1 MAINNIDRGGLHW
14 KGKLAPHVWFAN
26 FYSNPFI
33 LFVGYYS
40 FLHQGPGGGERW
52 ENVGPF
58 PLPKA
63 SLCFSRF
70 FAFWLNSEG
79 YATKP
84 LLVAGISSL
93 APLRPNTKVYSTGC
107 LRVNF

>member
-1 MAINNIDRGGLHW
+1 MAINDIDRGGLHG

-58 PLPKA
+58 SLPKA
-63 SLCFSRF
+63 PLCFSRF
-70 FAFWLNSEG
+70 FVGLLVEG

-84 LLVAGISSL
+84 ILV
-93 APLRPNTKVYSTGC
+93 VF
-107 LRVNF
+107 RVWLPCGRTQKFIVQVVSG

>member
-1 MAINNIDRGGLHW
+1 MAINGIDRGGLHW

-58 PLPKA
+58 RLPKA
-63 SLCFSRF
+63 PLCFSRF
-70 FAFWLNSEG
+70 FAFWLKSKVTQQSRYWWYFEF
-79 YATKP
+79 ASPAAEHK
-84 LLVAGISSL
+84 SL
-93 APLRPNTKVYSTGC
+93 
-107 LRVNF
+107 

>member
-1 MAINNIDRGGLHW
+1 MAINDIDRGGLHW

-40 FLHQGPGGGERW
+40 FLHQGPRGGERW

-58 PLPKA
+58 SLPKA
-63 SLCFSRF
+63 PLCFSRF
-70 FAFWLNSEG
+70 FAFWLTVTQQSRYWWYFEFG
-79 YATKP
+79 SPAAEHK
-84 LLVAGISSL
+84 SL
-93 APLRPNTKVYSTGC
+93 
-107 LRVNF
+107 

>member
-1 MAINNIDRGGLHW
+1 MAINDIDRGGLHW

-58 PLPKA
+58 SLPKA
-63 SLCFSRF
+63 PLCFSRF
-70 FAFWLNSEG
+70 FAFWLTVTQQSRYWWYFEFG
-79 YATKP
+79 SPAAEHK
-84 LLVAGISSL
+84 SL
-93 APLRPNTKVYSTGC
+93 
-107 LRVNF
+107 

>member
-1 MAINNIDRGGLHW
+1 MAINGIDRGGLYW

-26 FYSNPFI
+26 FYSNPLI

-58 PLPKA
+58 SLPKA
-63 SLCFSRF
+63 PLCFSRF
-70 FAFWLNSEG
+70 FAFWLKSKVTQQSRYWWYFEFGSPAAEHNS
-79 YATKP
+79 
-84 LLVAGISSL
+84 L
-93 APLRPNTKVYSTGC
+93 
-107 LRVNF
+107 

>member
-1 MAINNIDRGGLHW
+1 MTLIAAGLQR
-14 KGKLAPHVWFAN
+14 KGWFAN

-40 FLHQGPGGGERW
+40 FLHQGLGGGERW

-63 SLCFSRF
+63 PLCFSRF
-70 FAFWLNSEG
+70 FAFWLKVTQQSRYWWYFEFG
-79 YATKP
+79 SPAAEHK
-84 LLVAGISSL
+84 SL
-93 APLRPNTKVYSTGC
+93 
-107 LRVNF
+107 

>member
-1 MAINNIDRGGLHW
+1 MAINDIDRGGLHW

-63 SLCFSRF
+63 SLCLAELRL
-70 FAFWLNSEG
+70 AELGRLRNKAVTG
-79 YATKP
+79 
-84 LLVAGISSL
+84 GISSL

>member
-1 MAINNIDRGGLHW
+1 M
-14 KGKLAPHVWFAN
+14 WFAN

-58 PLPKA
+58 PLPK
-63 SLCFSRF
+63 LDRCVQPVFC
-70 FAFWLNSEG
+70 
-79 YATKP
+79 
-84 LLVAGISSL
+84 LVAELGRLRNKAVTGGISSL

>member
-1 MAINNIDRGGLHW
+1 MAINDIDRGGLHW

-58 PLPKA
+58 SLPKA
-63 SLCFSRF
+63 PLCFSRF
-70 FAFWLNSEG
+70 FAVWLKSKVTQQSRYWWYFEFG
-79 YATKP
+79 SPAAEHK
-84 LLVAGISSL
+84 SL
-93 APLRPNTKVYSTGC
+93 
-107 LRVNF
+107 

>member
-58 PLPKA
+58 SLPKA
-63 SLCFSRF
+63 PLCFSRF
-70 FAFWLNSEG
+70 FAVWLKSKVTQQSRYWWYFEFG
-79 YATKP
+79 SPAAEHK
-84 LLVAGISSL
+84 SL
-93 APLRPNTKVYSTGC
+93 
-107 LRVNF
+107 

>member
-1 MAINNIDRGGLHW
+1 MAINDIDRGGLHW

-58 PLPKA
+58 SLPKA
-63 SLCFSRF
+63 PLCFSRF
-70 FAFWLNSEG
+70 FAFWLKVTQQSRYWWYFEFG
-79 YATKP
+79 SPAAEHK
-84 LLVAGISSL
+84 SL
-93 APLRPNTKVYSTGC
+93 
-107 LRVNF
+107 

>member
-1 MAINNIDRGGLHW
+1 MKWPLITLIGGDYTG
-14 KGKLAPHVWFAN
+14 KGNSLLTCGLLIFIQI
-26 FYSNPFI
+26 FI

-63 SLCFSRF
+63 PLCFSRF
-70 FAFWLNSEG
+70 FAFWLTVTQQSRYWWYLEFG
-79 YATKP
+79 SPAAEHK
-84 LLVAGISSL
+84 SL
-93 APLRPNTKVYSTGC
+93 
-107 LRVNF
+107 

>member
-1 MAINNIDRGGLHW
+1 MAINDIDRGGLHW

-63 SLCFSRF
+63 SLCLAELRL
-70 FAFWLNSEG
+70 AELG
-79 YATKP
+79 RLRYKAVTG
-84 LLVAGISSL
+84 GISSL

>member
-14 KGKLAPHVWFAN
+14 KGKLAPHMWFAN

-63 SLCFSRF
+63 PLCFSRF
-70 FAFWLNSEG
+70 FAFWLTVTQQSRYWWYFEFG
-79 YATKP
+79 SPAAEHK
-84 LLVAGISSL
+84 SL
-93 APLRPNTKVYSTGC
+93 
-107 LRVNF
+107 

>member
-1 MAINNIDRGGLHW
+1 MAINDIDRGGLHW

-58 PLPKA
+58 PAPQSIAVFQPVFCLLA
-63 SLCFSRF
+63 EI
-70 FAFWLNSEG
+70 EG

-84 LLVAGISSL
+84 LLV
-93 APLRPNTKVYSTGC
+93 VF
-107 LRVNF
+107 RVWLPCGRTQKFIVQVVSG